1 MEAFLL
7 PYPTEIEI
15 MAAPKIA
22 TSKDASF
29 YVALISLAATVLG
42 IPIMFLTWIEPH
54 LENDQKNQI
63 RIEVGNQLTDPLAK
77 MSETNTHLAKI
88 EASLEDLKPFTTMSS
103 VANSKT
109 LQNSHRRHS
118 NSAFPR

>member
-22 TSKDASF
+22 KSKDASF

-88 EASLEDLKPFTTMSS
+88 EAP
-103 VANSKT
+103 
-109 LQNSHRRHS
+109 
-118 NSAFPR
+118 